1 MLIITIIIA
10 AVTAVTTTVGLIAAP
25 IVGVTLNDSVSSI
38 TPAKL
43 ASLLENGNISEF
55 NNERNQIKQEIVFE
69 SIDLSN
75 KDLNGVNLESL
86 ILLHSNLSN

>member
-75 KDLNGVNLESL
+75 KDLNGVN
-86 ILLHSNLSN
+86 